1 MIGTLLTFLAVGLG
15 AMILAG
21 IVLWVVGIVFSITI
35 GLASFLMFKV
45 APYLLLGWVVLKLI
59 EKARGGS
66 SLSAADRRYLEGE

>member
-59 EKARGGS
+59 EKAKGGS

>member
-1 MIGTLLTFLAVGLG
+1 MIGTLLTFLAVGLA

-45 APYLLLGWVVLKLI
+45 APYLLLGWVVVKLI

-66 SLSAADRRYLEGE
+66 SLSAADRRYLDGE

>member
-21 IVLWVVGIVFSITI
+21 VVLWVVGIVFSITI

>member
-1 MIGTLLTFLAVGLG
+1 MIGTLLTFLAVGLA

-45 APYLLLGWVVLKLI
+45 APYLLLGWVVLKVI
-59 EKARGGS
+59 EKVRGGN
-66 SLSAADRRYLEGE
+66 SLSASDRRYLEGE

>member
-21 IVLWVVGIVFSITI
+21 VVLWVVGIVFSITI

-45 APYLLLGWVVLKLI
+45 APYLLLGWVVVKLI